1 MYRIDYERNGVVYPV
16 LRPVD
21 NVYKIFS
28 GSYHRETNGAG
39 KLTFAVRFNH
49 PSKWYFRSYEGIVSL
64 YNDWLLLFRARIV
77 DIKTDH
83 FGSCYVECEG
93 MLAFLND
100 VVITPF
106 IFNETHHV
114 IPGDESNSCRYPDFI
129 REIVIYHNSHY
140 ELMPSHQFTFVDE
153 THGAYSDIKF
163 TVSSQSYDT
172 AWTNIQT
179 KGLNNIGGYLEVR
192 HTDTENQLVLRSEI
206 TRRSTQ
212 SIRQGV
218 NLKSLRIG
226 SDGEPFATAIYPIS
240 KYTDANG
247 KQQTI
252 GIYSVNNSIGYVQ
265 NNAAVARYGRI
276 FKYVEYEGISDPSV
290 LKRTAAADLV
300 NKYLTRPTV
309 YEVEAIDMTNIDGA
323 APLEVDTLVPIIS
336 TKPEVNTVEPL
347 NVIDVDLVEPRNLQ
361 LKFNDSVR
369 SLAGYRR

>member
-39 KLTFAVRFNH
+39 KLTFAVRFQH
-49 PSKWYFRSYEGIVSL
+49 PSFLFFRRYEGIVSL
-64 YNDWLLLFRARIV
+64 YDDWLLLFRARIV

-93 MLAFLND
+93 VLAFLND
-100 VVITPF
+100 TIVPPY
-106 IFNETHHV
+106 IFNEHSSIHPIAGTG
-114 IPGDESNSCRYPDFI
+114 ISCRYPLFI
-129 REIVIYHNSHY
+129 EELVGMHNAMS
-140 ELMPSHQFTFVDE
+140 PQSHQFAFIDE
-153 THGAYSDIKF
+153 TGGAYSDLKF
-163 TVSSQSYDT
+163 TTSSQSYDT
-172 AWTNIQT
+172 AWTNILT

-192 HTDTENQLVLRSEI
+192 YTDTENQLVLRSEI

-226 SDGEPFATAIYPIS
+226 SDGEPFATSIYPIS
-240 KYTDANG
+240 KYTDENG

-252 GIYSVNNSIGYVQ
+252 GVASVNDNVDYIDNPG
-265 NNAAVARYGRI
+265 AVSQYGRI
-276 FKYVEYEGISDPSV
+276 VRFVQYEGISSPLE
-290 LKRTAAADLV
+290 LKRIAAADLV

-309 YEVEAIDMTNIDGA
+309 YEVEAVDVTNIDQT

-347 NVIDVDLVEPRNLQ
+347 NVIDVDLVEPQNLQ

>member
-1 MYRIDYERNGVVYPV
+1 MYRIEYERNGVVYPV

-39 KLTFAVRFNH
+39 KLTFAVRFHH
-49 PSKWYFRSYEGIVSL
+49 PSLLFFRRYEGIVSL
-64 YNDWLLLFRARIV
+64 YDDWLLLFRARIV

-93 MLAFLND
+93 VLAFLND
-100 VVITPF
+100 TIVPPY
-106 IFNETHHV
+106 IFNETNHIH
-114 IPGDESNSCRYPDFI
+114 PGDMSNNCRYPLFVK
-129 REIVIYHNSHY
+129 EIVNLHNAMST
-140 ELMPSHQFTFVDE
+140 PSHQFVFISE
-153 THGAYSDIKF
+153 TGGAYSDLKF
-163 TVSSQSYDT
+163 TTSSQSYDT
-172 AWTNIQT
+172 AWTNILT

-192 HTDTENQLVLRSEI
+192 YTDTENQLVLRSEI

-226 SDGEPFATAIYPIS
+226 SDGEPFATSIYPIS
-240 KYTDANG
+240 KYTDENG

-252 GIYSVNNSIGYVQ
+252 GVASVNDNVDYIDNPG
-265 NNAAVARYGRI
+265 AVSQYGRI
-276 FKYVEYEGISDPSV
+276 VRFVQYEGISSPLE
-290 LKRTAAADLV
+290 LKRIATADLV

-309 YEVEAIDMTNIDGA
+309 YEVEAVDATNIDQT

-347 NVIDVDLVEPRNLQ
+347 NVIDVDLVEPQNLQ

>member
-1 MYRIDYERNGVVYPV
+1 MYRIEYERNGVVYPV

-39 KLTFAVRFNH
+39 KLTFAVRFHH
-49 PSKWYFRSYEGIVSL
+49 PSLLFFRRYEGIVSL
-64 YNDWLLLFRARIV
+64 YDDWLLLFRARIV

-93 MLAFLND
+93 VLAFLND
-100 VVITPF
+100 TIVPPYT
-106 IFNETHHV
+106 FNEHSSIHP
-114 IPGDESNSCRYPDFI
+114 IAGIGISCRYPLFI
-129 REIVIYHNSHY
+129 EELIGMHNAMS
-140 ELMPSHQFTFVDE
+140 PQSHQFAFIDE
-153 THGAYSDIKF
+153 TGGAYSDLKF
-163 TVSSQSYDT
+163 TTSSQSYDT
-172 AWTNIQT
+172 AWTNILT

-192 HTDTENQLVLRSEI
+192 YTDIENQLVLRSSI

-226 SDGEPFATAIYPIS
+226 SDGEPFATSIYPIS
-240 KYTDANG
+240 KYTDENG

-252 GIYSVNNSIGYVQ
+252 GVASVNDNVDYIDNPG
-265 NNAAVARYGRI
+265 AVSQYGRI
-276 FKYVEYEGISDPSV
+276 VRFVQYEGISSPLE
-290 LKRTAAADLV
+290 LKRIATADLV

-309 YEVEAIDMTNIDGA
+309 YEVEAVDVTNIDQT

-336 TKPEVNTVEPL
+336 TKPEVNTVELL
-347 NVIDVDLVEPRNLQ
+347 NVMDVDLVNPQNLQ

>member
-1 MYRIDYERNGVVYPV
+1 MYRIEYERNGVVYPV

-49 PSKWYFRSYEGIVSL
+49 PSIRYFRSYEGIVSL

-77 DIKTDH
+77 NIKNDH

-93 MLAFLND
+93 VLAFLND
-100 VVITPF
+100 TIVPPYV
-106 IFNETHHV
+106 FNEHSSIHPIAGTG
-114 IPGDESNSCRYPDFI
+114 ISCRYPRFI
-129 REIVIYHNSHY
+129 EELIGMHNAMS
-140 ELMPSHQFTFVDE
+140 PQSHQFAFINE
-153 THGAYSDIKF
+153 TGGAYSDLKF
-163 TVSSQSYDT
+163 TTSSQSYDT

-192 HTDTENQLVLRSEI
+192 YTDTENQLVLRSEI
-206 TRRSTQ
+206 TQRSTQ

-226 SDGEPFATAIYPIS
+226 SDGEPFATSIYPIS
-240 KYTDANG
+240 KYTDENG

-252 GIYSVNNSIGYVQ
+252 GVASVNDNVDYIDNPG
-265 NNAAVARYGRI
+265 AVSQYGRI
-276 FKYVEYEGISDPSV
+276 VRFVQYEGISSPLE
-290 LKRTAAADLV
+290 LKRIAAADLV

-309 YEVEAIDMTNIDGA
+309 YEVEAVDVTNIDQT

-336 TKPEVNTVEPL
+336 TKPEVNAVEPL
-347 NVIDVDLVEPRNLQ
+347 NVMDVDLVNPQNLQ

>member
-21 NVYKIFS
+21 NVYKISS

-39 KLTFAVRFNH
+39 KLTFAVRFHH
-49 PSKWYFRSYEGIVSL
+49 PSLLFFRRYEGIVSL
-64 YNDWLLLFRARIV
+64 YDDWLLLFRARIV

-93 MLAFLND
+93 VLAFLND
-100 VVITPF
+100 TIVPPYT
-106 IFNETHHV
+106 FNEHSSIHPIADTG
-114 IPGDESNSCRYPDFI
+114 ISCRYPLFI
-129 REIVIYHNSHY
+129 EELIGMHNAMS
-140 ELMPSHQFTFVDE
+140 PQSHQFAFIDE
-153 THGAYSDIKF
+153 TGGAYSDLKF
-163 TVSSQSYDT
+163 TTSSQSYDT
-172 AWTNIQT
+172 AWTNILT

-192 HTDTENQLVLRSEI
+192 YTDIENQLVLRSSI

-226 SDGEPFATAIYPIS
+226 SDGEPFATSIYPIS
-240 KYTDANG
+240 KYTDENG

-252 GIYSVNNSIGYVQ
+252 GVASVNDNVDYIDNPG
-265 NNAAVARYGRI
+265 AVSQYGRI
-276 FKYVEYEGISDPSV
+276 VRFVQYEGISSPLE
-290 LKRTAAADLV
+290 LKRIATADLV

-309 YEVEAIDMTNIDGA
+309 YEVEAVDVTNIDQT

-336 TKPEVNTVEPL
+336 TKPEVNTVELL
-347 NVIDVDLVEPRNLQ
+347 NVMDVDLVNPQNLQ

>member
-77 DIKTDH
+77 NIKNDH

-93 MLAFLND
+93 VLAFLND
-100 VVITPF
+100 TIVPPYV
-106 IFNETHHV
+106 FNEHSSIHPIAGTG
-114 IPGDESNSCRYPDFI
+114 ISCRYPLFI
-129 REIVIYHNSHY
+129 EEIIGMHNAMS
-140 ELMPSHQFTFVDE
+140 PQSHQFAFINE
-153 THGAYSDIKF
+153 SGGAYSDLKF
-163 TVSSQSYDT
+163 TTSSQSYDT

-192 HTDTENQLVLRSEI
+192 YTDTENQIVLRSSI

-226 SDGEPFATAIYPIS
+226 SDGEPFATSIYPIS
-240 KYTDANG
+240 KYTDENG

-252 GIYSVNNSIGYVQ
+252 GVASVNDNVDYIDNSS
-265 NNAAVARYGRI
+265 AVSQYGRI
-276 FKYVEYEGISDPSV
+276 IRFVQYEGISSPLE
-290 LKRTAAADLV
+290 LKRIAVADLV